1 MLKYLAGRIVGMLP
15 AVFLLVFFV
24 VVLIQLIPGN
34 IIDLMLAHTP
44 SGMSESEFRYNRNR
58 YMERRREIAEEW
70 ADLLVG
76 GLRAPDLVLEGRRR
90 PQAR

>member
-34 IIDLMLAHTP
+34 IIDLMLDQWP
-44 SGMSESEFRYNRNR
+44 ELSSCWQELQLGVSRKRMIFEPFR
-58 YMERRREIAEEW
+58 EEDEP
-70 ADLLVG
+70 ASDS
-76 GLRAPDLVLEGRRR
+76 AIEKENSPAIVLFTL
-90 PQAR
+90 PP